1 MSRWRARLAVLAV
14 FLAGMICGAA
24 ALHIYS
30 LRVESRILHARDVV
44 AEMIVY
50 QLDRQL
56 DLNEAQRHEIYQAVI
71 ETREELFGIRRE
83 LLPQLRAIFDRAYV
97 RIRKTLTPE
106 QQVIYD
112 KIIAERRRL
121 LEELEK
127 KQQSR

>member
-1 MSRWRARLAVLAV
+1 MSRWRAHLAVVAV

-56 DLNEAQRHEIYQAVI
+56 DLDEAQQREIYQAVI
-71 ETREELFGIRRE
+71 ETREEVFRIRRE
-83 LLPQLRAIFDRAYV
+83 LLPQLRQTFDRTYV

-106 QQVIYD
+106 QQVVYD

-121 LEELEK
+121 LDEIEK
-127 KQQSR
+127 KQQTQ